1 MQNEII
7 EVEAQDLVSA
17 LTGHRKTVQ
26 QFQTT
31 VTTLDSSIAAL
42 MVFLDSWMARLEKLK
57 ERTTL

>member
-26 QFQTT
+26 QFQTS
-31 VTTLDSSIAAL
+31 VSQLDSSLTAM
-42 MVFLDSWMARLEKLK
+42 MVFLDSWLSRLEKLK
-57 ERTTL
+57 EI